1 MLGPAL
7 KFTAKYKKYRAACGN
22 CTAKDAKTLRDR
34 VKYFRHDAVVALG
47 AIEEEVPGQ
56 NLKEFSKDRKVAGL
70 WKEVNWAYERQLGAW
85 NELEELVKRA
95 AEFEKNLKK
104 LEGEIDK
111 ELKQQGKGAK
121 PDKDIQKLQKQI
133 EDDLKE
139 MKVIQ
144 VKFKKAAPCD
154 KNLEKEFAKEIKY
167 VESADPSATKFG
179 KATAKYFEKGIL
191 QKATDKCKTAMKKAT
206 TEAGLAVAAAKKG
219 SAKEAEVNLKA
230 CGLEIQKILK
240 FEKVYSK
247 LKTTFKKDISE
258 SDDKKRI
265 QDAITQFEKFKED
278 AGKLFANAAAEVK
291 KVSK

>member
-7 KFTAKYKKYRAACGN
+7 KFTAKYKKYRAASNN

-56 NLKEFSKDRKVAGL
+56 KLKEFCKDRRVAGL
-70 WKEVNWAYERQLGAW
+70 WKEVNWAYDRQLAAW
-85 NELEELVKRA
+85 NELEDMVKRA
-95 AEFEKNLKK
+95 AEFEKSLKK

-121 PDKDIQKLQKQI
+121 PDKDIEKLQKQI
-133 EDDLKE
+133 EDDLQE

-191 QKATDKCKTAMKKAT
+191 QKATDKCKMAMKKAT
-206 TEAGLAVAAAKKG
+206 AEAGLAVDAAKKG

-240 FEKVYSK
+240 YAKTYSK
-247 LKTTFKKDISE
+247 LKTNFKDDISE
-258 SDDKKRI
+258 SEDKKMI
-265 QDAITQFEKFKED
+265 EGAIAQFAQFKED
-278 AGKLFANAAAEVK
+278 AEKLFKDTAAAIK
-291 KVSK
+291 KPPK